1 MQYCI
6 IFYGEH
12 IDLLKTINEINIEL
26 SHIKH
31 LERDL
36 KDFCEL
42 YTQRINLIIDDYEKA
57 IDEK

>member
-6 IFYGEH
+6 NFYGEH

-36 KDFCEL
+36 KAFENYIQEDKSL
-42 YTQRINLIIDDYEKA
+42 L
-57 IDEK
+57 